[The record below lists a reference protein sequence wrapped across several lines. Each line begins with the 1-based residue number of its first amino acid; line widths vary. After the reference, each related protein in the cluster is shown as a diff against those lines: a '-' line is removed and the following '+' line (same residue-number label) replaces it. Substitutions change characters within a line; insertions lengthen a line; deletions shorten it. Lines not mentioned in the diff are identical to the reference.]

1 MTKSRKTR
9 CKKEK
14 NKKNSEVLELL
25 NDENQN
31 EEMNEEVTK
40 KKDLK
45 LRIVFMRE
53 KLKRKLANET
63 DSKRSF

>member
-25 NDENQN
+25 NDENQKK
-31 EEMNEEVTK
+31 EMNEEVTK